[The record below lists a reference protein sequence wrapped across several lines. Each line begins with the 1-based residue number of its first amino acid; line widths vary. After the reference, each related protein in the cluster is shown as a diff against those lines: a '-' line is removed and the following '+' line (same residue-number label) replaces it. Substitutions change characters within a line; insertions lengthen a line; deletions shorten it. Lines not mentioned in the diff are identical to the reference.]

1 MGEAE
6 KRQHEVNEMEQ
17 KVSESNFSAPPS
29 QANIL
34 LMLQNSISSLNQKF
48 ESFQSGFEGKINSI
62 EQNYNTLSH
71 KID

>member
-1 MGEAE
+1 MGGADQ
-6 KRQHEVNEMEQ
+6 RQHEVNEMEQ